1 MFERFTDRA
10 RRVVVLAQEEA
21 LLLGHGWIGTEHLLL
36 GLLREEEGLARRVL
50 DVLGLTLEPVREQ
63 VRTLVPAG
71 QQAPTG
77 QVPFTPEAKR
87 VLELSLREALQLG
100 HDDIGTEHI
109 LLGVARE
116 GEGIGAQ
123 VLAAAGAD
131 VDRVRQ
137 EVIGYTLDWAAMTA
151 GTGRETPEEAGAGGV
166 RARVV
171 GPRLELSV
179 DDPEVLRALEEV
191 VVTGPVEA
199 ALPSLRG
206 ALRAT
211 TGDVGGPLDD
221 PAGEMVSAYPE
232 WPLSEWDPSTGG
244 AFYAVMS
251 RPAGLVGRLQTA
263 VGMDSGVVRQ
273 VLLAWVGQAPGVPP
287 ADLETEYSYFSARVE
302 EGPNGAF
309 VVTHFAYGES
319 GPDDWPRRPL
329 AELLAFAADDLRVH
343 HHH

>member
-50 DVLGLTLEPVREQ
+50 DALGVTLEPVRDQ

-100 HDDIGTEHI
+100 RDDIGTEHI

-116 GEGIGAQ
+116 GDGIGAQ
-123 VLAAAGAD
+123 VLAGAGAG
-131 VDRVRQ
+131 VDRVRH
-137 EVIGYTLDWAAMTA
+137 EVIGHTLDAAAMTA
-151 GTGRETPEEAGAGGV
+151 GTGQETPEEAGARGLHV
-166 RARVV
+166 RLV
-171 GPRLELSV
+171 G
-179 DDPEVLRALEEV
+179 
-191 VVTGPVEA
+191 
-199 ALPSLRG
+199 
-206 ALRAT
+206 
-211 TGDVGGPLDD
+211 
-221 PAGEMVSAYPE
+221 
-232 WPLSEWDPSTGG
+232 PLSEWDPSTGG
-244 AFYAVMS
+244 AFYVVMS
-251 RPAGLVGRLQTA
+251 RPTGLVGRLQTA
-263 VGMDSGVVRQ
+263 VGMDSGVARQ
-273 VLLAWVGQAPGVPP
+273 VLLAWLGQARAVPTG
-287 ADLETEYSYFSARVE
+287 DLDTEYSYFSARVE
-302 EGPNGAF
+302 EGPEGAF
-309 VVTHFAYGES
+309 VVTHFTYGES